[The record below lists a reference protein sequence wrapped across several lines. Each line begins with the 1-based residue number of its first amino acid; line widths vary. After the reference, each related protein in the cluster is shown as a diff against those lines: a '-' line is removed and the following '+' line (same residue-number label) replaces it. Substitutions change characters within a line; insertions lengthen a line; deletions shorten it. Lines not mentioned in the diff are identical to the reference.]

1 MKKTLKAISPLIAS
15 ILLIVVA
22 VILVTIVLAFGKGF
36 TTDALDKTQ
45 GVGDILP
52 SDVTHFIFPKAYEE
66 GIIQFTYSPQAL
78 FKEKQYQ

>member
-45 GVGDILP
+45 STFTDWDFSTVWAISP
-52 SDVTHFIFPKAYEE
+52 TINE
-66 GIIQFTYSPQAL
+66 GYPYL
-78 FKEKQYQ
+78 RNNPPR